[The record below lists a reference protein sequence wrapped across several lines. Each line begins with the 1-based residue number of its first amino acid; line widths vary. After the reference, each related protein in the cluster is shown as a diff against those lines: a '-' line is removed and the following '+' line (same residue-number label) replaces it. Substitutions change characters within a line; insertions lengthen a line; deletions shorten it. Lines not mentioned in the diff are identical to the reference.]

1 MTHAVTKGKFL
12 LIAAALG
19 LAILALAVVGCQ
31 TAPATAVEQGETSQA
46 DLAKGLN
53 PEPLPEAARQ
63 SMPESQDTGPDSQ
76 DTGAGEFHGIWAT
89 AQGDATAEPDI
100 AILNLG
106 VEAFAGTVAE
116 ARGEGAAAMVRV
128 IDAIKAKEIEDRD
141 IQTTFLNISARYTTV
156 EVTRCGPERESQGPV
171 TPQEPLSEGPM
182 GDTSSSEECVV
193 ERQRVIQGYNLN
205 NQISVQVR
213 NLDSIG
219 ELIDEATTAGGD
231 LIRFQGVTLFIEDAE
246 ALKEAAR
253 AEAVNNLLSK
263 AAEIAGLA
271 GVDLGRLVYISESDD
286 PWAGP
291 QLRYDEGFLA
301 AATFD
306 RTPVQI
312 GELSVTVRVRGGFAI
327 AGQ

>member
-19 LAILALAVVGCQ
+19 LAILTLAVVGCQ

-46 DLAKGLN
+46 DLVKGLN
-53 PEPLPEAARQ
+53 PESLPEAARQ
-63 SMPESQDTGPDSQ
+63 SMPDSQ

-141 IQTTFLNISARYTTV
+141 IQTTFFNISARYTTV
-156 EVTRCGPERESQGPV
+156 EVTRCGPEAESQGPV
-171 TPQEPLSEGPM
+171 TPQEQLSEGPT

-291 QLRYDEGFLA
+291 QLRYEEGFLA

>member
-19 LAILALAVVGCQ
+19 LAILTLAVVGCQ

-53 PEPLPEAARQ
+53 PESLPEAARQ
-63 SMPESQDTGPDSQ
+63 SMPDSQ

-141 IQTTFLNISARYTTV
+141 IQTTFFNISARYTTV
-156 EVTRCGPERESQGPV
+156 EVTRCGPEGESQGQV
-171 TPQEPLSEGPM
+171 TPQEQLSEGPT

-291 QLRYDEGFLA
+291 QLRYEEGFLA
-301 AATFD
+301 AAAFD

>member
-19 LAILALAVVGCQ
+19 LAILTLAVVGCQ

-46 DLAKGLN
+46 DLVKGLN
-53 PEPLPEAARQ
+53 PESLPEAARQ
-63 SMPESQDTGPDSQ
+63 SMPDSQ

-141 IQTTFLNISARYTTV
+141 IQTTFFNISARYTTV
-156 EVTRCGPERESQGPV
+156 EVTRCGPEGESQGPV
-171 TPQEPLSEGPM
+171 TPQDQLSEGPT

-291 QLRYDEGFLA
+291 QLRYEEGFLA